1 MLSDTFRQDIIPVRA
16 SLLLHEEVD
25 DGEVRGVHHERL
37 VSVGGSRGRID
48 DDHGGLRGD
57 DGGVVHGKAGG
68 AGGSREDGVVG
79 RTGAGKSTI
88 SQGLSRIVEICGGNM
103 LIDGIDINQIDIAQ
117 VRSKITVIA

>member
-1 MLSDTFRQDIIPVRA
+1 MS
-16 SLLLHEEVD
+16 
-25 DGEVRGVHHERL
+25 G
-37 VSVGGSRGRID
+37 SVGMEFPREKGKLVWPSEGRVEFK
-48 DDHGGLRGD
+48 GVYLRYRPNTELVLKNLNFTVEPGQ
-57 DGGVVHGKAGG
+57 KI
-68 AGGSREDGVVG
+68 GVVG